1 MRLLHTSD
9 WHLGEKL
16 MGRDREE
23 EHSLFLNWL
32 LQLLKDKNID
42 TLIISGDIF
51 DKSVP
56 PNYAL
61 KLYYNFLSMAKKV
74 DNLKNIII
82 TAGNH
87 DMSSSLNAPK
97 ELLKALEIDVITDG
111 DNLEQEIITIERNN
125 KISGIIC
132 ATPFLREKILK
143 NSFYDI
149 DKNRGEVIRDGI
161 KNHYEELLKKAKLI
175 TTSKPIIA
183 MGHLTVNGAKLTP
196 SSERDIYVGNLEG
209 INSSIFGDFDYIAL
223 GHFHKFQKIQDNIFY
238 SGSPIP
244 LSFSESEEKKVILV
258 DFDKNEKEFISIPL
272 FRRLIIVSGTLE
284 EIEKK
289 FGEIQNNIL
298 KSWIEVSIKGDFT
311 GEFINKKVREIAKN
325 YNIDILTVKYN
336 QNKQETREHLYT
348 PPEEL
353 TPINVF
359 KRKLN
364 EENKENKEIFMEIFK
379 EILREI
385 ES

>member
-1 MRLLHTSD
+1 MKLLHTSD
-9 WHLGEKL
+9 WHLGQKL
-16 MGRDREE
+16 MGKDREE
-23 EHSLFLNWL
+23 EHTLFLNWL

-125 KISGIIC
+125 KISAVIC
-132 ATPFLREKILK
+132 ATPFLKEKILK
-143 NSFYDI
+143 NNSYDI
-149 DKNRGEVIRDGI
+149 YKDREEIIRYGI
-161 KNHYEELLKKAKLI
+161 KKHYEELLKKAKLI
-175 TTSKPIIA
+175 TSKPIIA
-183 MGHLTVNGAKLTP
+183 MGHLTVSGAKLTP
-196 SSERDIYVGNLEG
+196 NSERDIYVGNLKG
-209 INSSIFGDFDYIAL
+209 VNSSIFGDFDYIAL
-223 GHFHKFQKIQDNIFY
+223 GHFHKFQKIQDNIYY

-284 EIEKK
+284 EIEKE
-289 FGEIQNNIL
+289 FSEIQNNRL
-298 KSWIEVSIKGDFT
+298 KSWIEVSIEGDFT
-311 GEFINKKVREIAKN
+311 GEFINKKIREIAKN

-336 QNKQETREHLYT
+336 QNKQEIREHLYT
-348 PPEEL
+348 PPENL
-353 TPINVF
+353 TPIHVF
-359 KRKLN
+359 KRKLD
-364 EENKENKEIFMEIFK
+364 EENKENQELFIEIFK

-385 ES
+385 EN